1 MTRLYENEILH
12 PFAGLDASALIEAR
26 ARQRGDH
33 PMLIWAPF
41 EGPVEVWS
49 YARFHD
55 EVTRVAGGLA
65 ARGIKA
71 GDRVLVH
78 LENCPETLIARFAVA
93 WLGAVAVISNALLA
107 GPELAQVAPPLGVR
121 GAITQPK
128 LAQRV
133 AEHCAGLE
141 WIAVTA
147 TDGGAAP
154 EPGTIPAKAES
165 FAALFGK
172 PMPRRAPD
180 PSAPAMI
187 LFTTGSTARPKAVLW
202 THANILWGGKVGA
215 LEQGLS
221 ADDIYQVHLP
231 LFHVVGFTWSLIP
244 AYYAGATILLQP
256 RFSVSRFWPT
266 ALAHRATVAS
276 HAGTDGFLREHE
288 VPAHQFRQW
297 LFARHD
303 PERDAFF
310 RLNGV
315 AGWGMTE
322 MIIPAIASDGS
333 LGQKLHSIGR
343 AYPGYEVRIERE
355 DGSLVAPGE
364 TGHLLIGARRGVAI
378 FQEYVDN
385 PKAMA
390 EAFDARGYFHTGDRV
405 VLSEDGWIT
414 FADRVK
420 DMIKVGGEGVSASE
434 VEAALMAAGGVR
446 EAAVVG
452 RADKTYGE
460 VAVAYV
466 VLAGGN
472 ETAEIARLLDHCR
485 ANLAKFK
492 VPREIVAV
500 SELPKIGNN
509 KINRPALRE
518 LVKVQN
524 DARA

>member
-1 MTRLYENEILH
+1 MNYANEIVH
-12 PFAGLDASALIEAR
+12 PFAGLDASALIEVR
-26 ARQRGDH
+26 AKQRGDH

-41 EGPVEVWS
+41 DAPAEVWS

-55 EVTRVAGGLA
+55 DVRRVAGGLA
-65 ARGIKA
+65 ARGVKP

-78 LENCPETLIARFAVA
+78 LENCPETLIARFAIA
-93 WLGAVAVISNALLA
+93 WLGAVAVLSNAQLA

-128 LAQRV
+128 LYSRV
-133 AEHCAGLE
+133 AEHCTGLE

-147 TDGGAAP
+147 TDGGVPAEAP
-154 EPGTIPAKAES
+154 AGKAES
-165 FAALFGK
+165 FASLYGE

-180 PSAPAMI
+180 PAAPAMI

-215 LEQGLS
+215 LEQGLR

-256 RFSVSRFWPT
+256 RFSASRFWPA
-266 ALAHRATVAS
+266 ALTHRATVAS
-276 HAGTDGFLREHE
+276 HAGTDGFLRDQD
-288 VPAHQFRQW
+288 VPQHHFRQW
-297 LFARHD
+297 LFAWHD
-303 PERDAFF
+303 PARNDFF
-310 RLNGV
+310 RVAGV

-322 MIIPAIASDGS
+322 MIVPAISSDLS
-333 LGQKLHSIGR
+333 LDQKVRSIGR

-355 DGSLVAPGE
+355 DGSLAAPGE

-378 FQEYVDN
+378 FREYVDN

-390 EAFDARGYFHTGDRV
+390 EAFDDRGYFHTGDRV
-405 VLSEDGWIT
+405 VLSEDGWVT

-446 EAAVVG
+446 EVAVVG
-452 RADKTYGE
+452 RPDKAYGE
-460 VAVAYV
+460 VTVAYV
-466 VLAGGN
+466 VLA
-472 ETAEIARLLDHCR
+472 EDALREAATAKLMEHCR
-485 ANLAKFK
+485 ASLAKFK
-492 VPREIVAV
+492 VPREIFAVA
-500 SELPKIGNN
+500 ELPKIGNN

-518 LVKVQN
+518 LAKG
-524 DARA
+524 